1 MFVLNCFILFR
12 FQLPEHLGSVRTI
25 SQGKG
30 SQLLLGSTRN
40 SILQGTFELNFQE
53 IVTGHVDE
61 VKLLRSF
68 LSIGYPVL
76 IFLAQET
83 ILFLNFF

>member
-1 MFVLNCFILFR
+1 
-12 FQLPEHLGSVRTI
+12 LGSIRTI

-61 VKLLRSF
+61 VVGLSF
-68 LSIGYPVL
+68 SKIQKY
-76 IFLAQET
+76 Q
-83 ILFLNFF
+83 LFGHDVF